1 VRERLWAS
9 LVASELNGST
19 VKVCTVAGFPLGAMA
34 TDAKLAETE
43 SAIRAGAHEVDMV
56 INVAR

>member
-1 VRERLWAS
+1 
-9 LVASELNGST
+9 
-19 VKVCTVAGFPLGAMA
+19 MA